1 MKNGST
7 YWSHFNC
14 RTYYKCDINNK
25 SQPLCC
31 DKGYA
36 YDNQTAKCIHYPYCS
51 LECVEREGTQTTLVP
66 KTPQTFTERMTILVY
81 FYNNINNVGDSFFFP
96 EMHIY
101 NTAEKNTYH
110 SDNGNFIT

>member
-51 LECVEREGTQTTLVP
+51 LECVEREGAQTTLVP
-66 KTPQTFTERMTILVY
+66 KTPQTFTERTTILVY
-81 FYNNINNVGDSFFFP
+81 FYNNINNVGDSFFSGDAY
-96 EMHIY
+96 I
-101 NTAEKNTYH
+101 
-110 SDNGNFIT
+110 